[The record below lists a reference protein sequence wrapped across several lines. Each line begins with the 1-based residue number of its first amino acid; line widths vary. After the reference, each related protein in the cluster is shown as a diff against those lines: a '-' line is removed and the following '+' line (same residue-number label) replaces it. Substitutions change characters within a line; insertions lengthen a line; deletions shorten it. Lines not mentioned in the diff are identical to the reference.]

1 MLEFL
6 FHAYKHEPCLKAGLL
21 LITKMIKFQLLL
33 LILFQSEDMQHQ
45 IIRETF
51 HIVSRRDDNV
61 CNFLEGGT

>member
-1 MLEFL
+1 M
-6 FHAYKHEPCLKAGLL
+6 
-21 LITKMIKFQLLL
+21 TKF
-33 LILFQSEDMQHQ
+33 FTHYSEDMQHQ